1 MSSNA
6 RRSWG
11 AGDEYGATSTVHV
24 DRHRNRQQVVPRSLQ
39 YRLEEDAGGMTAP
52 WRLFE
57 ERVRTGPY
65 RITRF
70 PLQPYSPVRV
80 LILEGGTE
88 ERVNPRLRQFINS
101 SPPRIRGSWNLGSV
115 PPHPPEERGLTDAEF
130 RKAMSKLKKQAYAP
144 PSSPKKRGLF
154 GTRGSRSSSSSS
166 SAATDPE
173 RNDGKQCTIC
183 LENLV
188 RNEQVMVTP
197 CSHTFHNDC
206 LVPWVKGH
214 GNCPVCRFVLCER
227 RGSALSSL
235 NNSDYNYNHN
245 INNNNNG
252 VLSEEVQMAVDLVAL
267 LRAMEEAF
275 NWVHLST

>member
-1 MSSNA
+1 MSSNT

-11 AGDEYGATSTVHV
+11 AGDENGATSTDHV
-24 DRHRNRQQVVPRSLQ
+24 GRHRNRQQLVPRSLH

-70 PLQPYSPVRV
+70 PWQPYSPVRV
-80 LILEGGTE
+80 LILESGTE
-88 ERVNPRLRQFINS
+88 ERVNPRLRQFIND
-101 SPPRIRGSWNLGSV
+101 SPPRIRGDWSLGSAL
-115 PPHPPEERGLTDAEF
+115 PQPPEEHGLTDAEF
-130 RKAMSKLKKQAYAP
+130 RKAMNKLKKQAYAP
-144 PSSPKKRGLF
+144 PPSYAKKRGLF
-154 GTRGSRSSSSSS
+154 GTRSRSSSSSQ
-166 SAATDPE
+166 E
-173 RNDGKQCTIC
+173 RDDGKQCTIC

-197 CSHTFHNDC
+197 CNHTFHNDC

-227 RGSALSSL
+227 RESALSPL
-235 NNSDYNYNHN
+235 NNSNYNYNN
-245 INNNNNG
+245 DNNNSNG
-252 VLSEEVQMAVDLVAL
+252 VLSEEVQVAVDLVAL

-275 NWVHLST
+275 NWVHVST